1 MIFAVFGEHD
11 IFGVTPTPDT
21 ELWPGS
27 CHEDVDVFW
36 VVIVT
41 DNQIPM
47 VEHAEANLDI
57 CPKISFF
64 EVVHR
69 WHEVF
74 AASFCHNHLAHRAFN
89 VRSDQAFLCHL
100 KLFIGLSVVGL
111 RFVMPDDSDIAT
123 VQHLRQGERYPYPT
137 AILSKHFP
145 CPVWSSHTGRSKAC
159 DAARRSA
166 F

>member
-74 AASFCHNHLAHRAFN
+74 AASFCHDHFTHRTLN
-89 VRSDQAFLCHL
+89 VSADQAFLGHFKFLVCL
-100 KLFIGLSVVGL
+100 TVCDFRFIV
-111 RFVMPDDSDIAT
+111 PDNAHIAA
-123 VQHLRQGERYPYPT
+123 VKHLRQGESNPYP
-137 AILSKHFP
+137 
-145 CPVWSSHTGRSKAC
+145 
-159 DAARRSA
+159 
-166 F
+166 